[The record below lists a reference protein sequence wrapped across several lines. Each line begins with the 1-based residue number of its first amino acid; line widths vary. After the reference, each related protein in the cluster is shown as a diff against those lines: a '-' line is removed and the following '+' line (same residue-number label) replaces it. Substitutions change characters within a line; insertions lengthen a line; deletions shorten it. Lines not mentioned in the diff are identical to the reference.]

1 MGLLSEIQSQWTEL
15 MGNGGWSEDF
25 VFTLDSSYQTED
37 FAMSGIFYSGTSD
50 EDSPA
55 QAYAPKKAV
64 RKEAFQIA
72 LASLPSAVTDPKRML
87 QGAVLTSASRGT
99 YKVREVRG
107 EKSGTLTLMLN
118 PSEASA

>member
-1 MGLLSEIQSQWTEL
+1 MGLLAEITSQWTDL
-15 MGNGGWSEDF
+15 MENGGWSEP
-25 VFTLDSSYQTED
+25 FTLTPDSSFNIGDLTVN
-37 FAMSGIFYSGTSD
+37 GIFYSGTSD

-64 RKEAFQIA
+64 RKEAVQIA
-72 LASLPSAVTDPKRML
+72 LASLPSAVTEPKRML
-87 QGAVLTSASRGT
+87 QGAVLSSASRGT

>member
-25 VFTLDSSYQTED
+25 VFTLDSSYQIEG

-72 LASLPSAVTDPKRML
+72 LAGLPSVVTDPKRML
-87 QGAVLTSASRGT
+87 QGAVLSSASRGT

>member
-25 VFTLDSSYQTED
+25 VFTLDSSYQTEG
-37 FAMSGIFYSGTSD
+37 FALSGIFYSGTSD

-64 RKEAFQIA
+64 RKEAVQIA
-72 LASLPSAVTDPKRML
+72 LASLPSAVTEPKRML
-87 QGAVLTSASRGT
+87 QGAVLSSASRGT

>member
-25 VFTLDSSYQTED
+25 VFTLDSSYQIEG

-64 RKEAFQIA
+64 RKEAVQIA
-72 LASLPSAVTDPKRML
+72 LASLPSEVTEPKRML
-87 QGAVLTSASRGT
+87 QGAVLSSASRGT

-118 PSEASA
+118 PLEAAP